1 MVLWIFLPP
10 RREKGVLGSGSVCNY
25 PIAGQVAAL
34 HNKTGARQMTPRVKA
49 GKWSTINGDKQEK
62 LAIRISSK
70 TDIKLHREG
79 LQDIKKAFCGLCHN
93 NCTRNRANWP
103 FFHPIDQLPRR
114 IAREV

>member
-1 MVLWIFLPP
+1 
-10 RREKGVLGSGSVCNY
+10 
-25 PIAGQVAAL
+25 
-34 HNKTGARQMTPRVKA
+34 MTPRVKA

-70 TDIKLHREG
+70 TDIKLHRTAR
-79 LQDIKKAFCGLCHN
+79 AFEISRRHFVAFAITIAPGISGFVQIG
-93 NCTRNRANWP
+93 P